1 MDRGFYTSVAGMMCG
16 NKKLGDIANNI
27 ANISTIG
34 YKKDLS
40 MIEEFSDLV
49 INKMDENV
57 NVGNLTNQVNIA
69 ETYTLY
75 SQGSIVQTTLP
86 NDYAITGDGF
96 FKIDKDGE
104 YVYTRDGS
112 FKVDVDGYLVTS
124 KGYYVMDK
132 NNSRILVEEG
142 KDYSNDLM
150 VVNFENLQTL
160 QRIDDNNFIN
170 KFNLSNEVPVENS
183 SSIVRNG
190 FLEMSNVDAATELT
204 DMITAQRYYQFNQR
218 ALSVRDSLLEEIAKF

>member
-40 MIEEFSDLV
+40 MITEFSDLV

-75 SQGSIVQTTLP
+75 GQGSMVQTTLP

-96 FKIDKDGE
+96 FKIDKDGD

-132 NNSRILVEEG
+132 NNSRILSGNRTLDFFRLLLEFKLVG
-142 KDYSNDLM
+142 FAFFLDCIR
-150 VVNFENLQTL
+150 NL
-160 QRIDDNNFIN
+160 FVFFAN
-170 KFNLSNEVPVENS
+170 KF
-183 SSIVRNG
+183 
-190 FLEMSNVDAATELT
+190 
-204 DMITAQRYYQFNQR
+204 Q
-218 ALSVRDSLLEEIAKF
+218 SLINIF

>member
-1 MDRGFYTSVAGMMCG
+1 MDRGFYTSVSGMMCG

-27 ANISTIG
+27 ANINTIG

-40 MIEEFSDLV
+40 MITEFSNLM

-57 NVGNLTNQVNIA
+57 NVGDLANQVNIA

-75 SQGSIVQTTLP
+75 GRGSIVQTQLP
-86 NDYAITGDGF
+86 NDYAITGEGF
-96 FKIDKDGE
+96 FKIDKNGE
-104 YVYTRDGS
+104 YVYTRDGA
-112 FKVDVDGYLVTS
+112 FKVDSDGYLVTS

-132 NNSRILVEEG
+132 NNNRILVEEE
-142 KDYSNDLM
+142 KDYSSELM

-170 KFNLSNEVPVENS
+170 KFNLSNEVPVDDDNAM
-183 SSIVRNG
+183 VKKG
-190 FLEMSNVDAATELT
+190 YLEMSNVDAAVELT
-204 DMITAQRYYQFNQR
+204 DMITIQRYYQFNQR
-218 ALSVRDSLLEEIAKF
+218 ALSVRDLLLEEIAKF

>member
-1 MDRGFYTSVAGMMCG
+1 MDRGFYTSVSGMMCG

-27 ANISTIG
+27 ANINTIG

-40 MIEEFSDLV
+40 MITEFSNLV

-57 NVGNLTNQVNIA
+57 NVGDLANQVGIA

-75 SQGSIVQTTLP
+75 GHGSIVHTQLP

-96 FKIDKDGE
+96 FKIDKNGE
-104 YVYTRDGS
+104 YAYTRDGA

-132 NNSRILVEEG
+132 NNNRILVEEE
-142 KDYSNDLM
+142 KDYSDELM
-150 VVNFENLQTL
+150 VVDFENLQTL

-170 KFNLSNEVPVENS
+170 KFNLSNEVPVDNS
-183 SSIVRNG
+183 GSIVKKG
-190 FLEMSNVDAATELT
+190 YLEMSNVDAAVELT
-204 DMITAQRYYQFNQR
+204 DMISTQRYYQFNQR
-218 ALSVRDSLLEEIAKF
+218 ALSVRDLLLEEIAKF

>member
-1 MDRGFYTSVAGMMCG
+1 MDRGFYTSVSGMMCG
-16 NKKLGDIANNI
+16 SKKLGDIANNI
-27 ANISTIG
+27 ANINTIG

-40 MIEEFSDLV
+40 MITEFSDLL

-57 NVGNLTNQVNIA
+57 NVGDLTNQVNLA

-75 SQGSIVQTTLP
+75 GQGSIVQTTLP

-96 FKIDKDGE
+96 FKIDKEGE
-104 YVYTRDGS
+104 YVYARDGS
-112 FKVDVDGYLVTS
+112 FKVDADGYLVTS
-124 KGYYVMDK
+124 KGYYVMDR
-132 NNSRILVEEG
+132 NNNRILVEEG
-142 KDYSNDLM
+142 KDYSDELM

-170 KFNLSNEVPVENS
+170 KFNLSNEVPIDNS
-183 SSIVRNG
+183 DSIVRNG
-190 FLEMSNVDAATELT
+190 YLEMSNVDAATELT
-204 DMITAQRYYQFNQR
+204 DMITTQRYYQFNQR